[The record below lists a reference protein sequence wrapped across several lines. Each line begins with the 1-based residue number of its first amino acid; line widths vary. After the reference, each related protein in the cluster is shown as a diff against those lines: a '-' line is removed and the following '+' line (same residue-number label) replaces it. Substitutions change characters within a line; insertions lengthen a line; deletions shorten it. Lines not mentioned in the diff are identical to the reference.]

1 LTRLKSGKNL
11 PAFSSCCPAW
21 VKFVEFYYPEF
32 VPNLCTSRSP
42 QVMLGGIIKN
52 YWAQKEGINPEDI
65 EVVSIMPCVAKK
77 YEVKREEMKING
89 LFPVDKV
96 LTTRELAY
104 LIKQNKID
112 LKNIPVEE
120 ADNPFGMP
128 SGAGVIYGASGG
140 VFESALRTDEF
151 KKVRGQEGIKINAI
165 KIGDKTI
172 KSVVVNGIRN
182 AQKMLEEL
190 KKDPQAFQAMEVMA
204 CPGGCIGG
212 GGQPVPTNSE
222 LRKKRAEALYTI
234 DEKKELRF
242 AHEIP

>member
-1 LTRLKSGKNL
+1 
-11 PAFSSCCPAW
+11 
-21 VKFVEFYYPEF
+21 
-32 VPNLCTSRSP
+32 
-42 QVMLGGIIKN
+42 
-52 YWAQKEGINPEDI
+52 
-65 EVVSIMPCVAKK
+65 
-77 YEVKREEMKING
+77 MKING

-140 VFESALRTDEF
+140 VFESALRTVYFKATGKNPSGDEF

-204 CPGGCIGG
+204 CPGGCIG
-212 GGQPVPTNSE
+212 E

-242 AHEIP
+242 AHENPAIQKVYKEFFTSEGIIKPILHTSYSQKKKSAIATLKNSKETKE